1 MIVHTT
7 IKKYFVN
14 QRYWFLIPGSGTAAT
29 VTGAK
34 KQDVFSKCFRK
45 I

>member
-14 QRYWFLIPGSGTAAT
+14 QRDWFLIPGSETVATAT
-29 VTGAK
+29 
-34 KQDVFSKCFRK
+34 
-45 I
+45 